1 MRNIIKAEG
10 LVKTYGSDAGKRR
23 VLDGV
28 SFELGAGEFVAVM
41 GPSGSG
47 KTTLLFALSGMDR
60 PDGGRVAFEGRE
72 LSKLGERELADLR
85 RTRMGFVFQQPSML
99 KHLNVL
105 DNVILAALRDRRGMA
120 AELSAKALA
129 LMEKAGIADLA
140 GRDIAKVSGGQLQR
154 AGICRALMNDPV
166 VVFGDEPTGALNSAA
181 AAEVLGMLE
190 AVHAGGTAIALVTHD
205 ARVAARAGRVVFMRD
220 GAIAAEESL
229 GPFVRDELEP
239 RVAAVTA
246 RMRELGI

>member
-23 VLDGV
+23 ILDGV

-105 DNVILAALRDRRGMA
+105 DNVILAALRDRRGEA

-154 AGICRALMNDPV
+154 
-166 VVFGDEPTGALNSAA
+166 
-181 AAEVLGMLE
+181 
-190 AVHAGGTAIALVTHD
+190 GGGRGPGD
-205 ARVAARAGRVVFMRD
+205 ARGRARGRHR
-220 GAIAAEESL
+220 
-229 GPFVRDELEP
+229 R
-239 RVAAVTA
+239 RA
-246 RMRELGI
+246 RHP